1 MNPNPFDNTITVTYD
16 NDRNELIR
24 LYLTDVN
31 GRILMTRYFRTEQGH
46 NNRLLDMAEVP
57 NNAFYILHIL
67 SEDRVIHEKI
77 LKPY

>member
-1 MNPNPFDNTITVTYD
+1 
-16 NDRNELIR
+16 
-24 LYLTDVN
+24 
-31 GRILMTRYFRTEQGH
+31 MTRYFRTEQGH